1 MNKTILFDLD
11 GTLIDSTSAILDGFD
26 TAFKAQGKD
35 VPNHDELKS
44 LIGHPLDVMFARLGA
59 PQNLIDDY
67 IKAYKIR
74 YEQIY
79 LTQTSLLPFAKDAL
93 GLASSIADVGVVTT
107 KTSKFSEI
115 LLENLGVLNFIK
127 VVVGRDDVLN
137 PKPNAEPVNLAL
149 TKLEKD
155 KRNAFMIGDT
165 QMDLMA
171 AKNAGIKGIGLTCG
185 YSDAQSLK
193 EHSDLIFQNA
203 YEAVKFLASDQN
215 R

>member
-1 MNKTILFDLD
+1 MQIF
-11 GTLIDSTSAILDGFD
+11 GLIKIQMMPVVTYFSIYSLGSPFL
-26 TAFKAQGKD
+26 
-35 VPNHDELKS
+35 PCLS
-44 LIGHPLDVMFARLGA
+44 LISLPDSSYFLARM
-59 PQNLIDDY
+59 
-67 IKAYKIR
+67 
-74 YEQIY
+74 
-79 LTQTSLLPFAKDAL
+79 SLPRTNFPSASSLPFAKDAV
-93 GLASSIADVGVVTT
+93 GLVSSIADVGVVTT

-137 PKPNAEPVNLAL
+137 PKPNAEHVNLAL
-149 TKLEKD
+149 SKLGKD

-185 YSDAQSLK
+185 YADAQSLK

-203 YEAVKFLASDQN
+203 YEAVKFLASN
-215 R
+215 

>member
-11 GTLIDSTSAILDGFD
+11 GTLINSTSAILDGFD
-26 TAFKAQGKD
+26 TAFKAHGKD

-59 PQNLIDDY
+59 PQNLIDGY

-79 LTQTSLLPFAKDAL
+79 LAQTSLLPFAKDAVD
-93 GLASSIADVGVVTT
+93 LASSIADVGVVTT

-149 TKLEKD
+149 AKLGKD
-155 KRNAFMIGDT
+155 KLNAFMIGDT

-185 YSDAQSLK
+185 YADTQSLK

-203 YEAVKFLASDQN
+203 YEAVKFLASN
-215 R
+215 

>member
-1 MNKTILFDLD
+1 LNKTILFDLD

-26 TAFKAQGKD
+26 TAFKAHGKD
-35 VPNHDELKS
+35 APNHDELKS

-67 IKAYKIR
+67 IKAYKVR

-79 LTQTSLLPFAKDAL
+79 LAQTSLLPFAKDAVD
-93 GLASSIADVGVVTT
+93 LASSIADVGVVTT

-149 TKLEKD
+149 AKLGKD

-165 QMDLMA
+165 HMDLMA
-171 AKNAGIKGIGLTCG
+171 AKNASIKGIGLTCG
-185 YSDAQSLK
+185 YADAQSLK
-193 EHSDLIFQNA
+193 EYSDLIFQNA
-203 YEAVKFLASDQN
+203 YEAVKFLASN
-215 R
+215 

>member
-1 MNKTILFDLD
+1 LNKTILFDLD

-26 TAFKAQGKD
+26 TAFKAHGKD

-59 PQNLIDDY
+59 PQNLIDGY

-79 LTQTSLLPFAKDAL
+79 LAQTSLLPFAKDAVD
-93 GLASSIADVGVVTT
+93 LASSIADVGVVTT

-127 VVVGRDDVLN
+127 VVVGRYDVLN

-149 TKLEKD
+149 EKLGKD

-185 YSDAQSLK
+185 YSNTQSLK

-203 YEAVKFLASDQN
+203 YEAVKFLASN
-215 R
+215 

>member
-11 GTLIDSTSAILDGFD
+11 GTLINSTSAILDGFD
-26 TAFKAQGKD
+26 TAFKAHGKD
-35 VPNHDELKS
+35 APNHDELKS

-79 LTQTSLLPFAKDAL
+79 LAQTSLLPFAKDAV
-93 GLASSIADVGVVTT
+93 GLASSIADIGVVTT

-149 TKLEKD
+149 VKLGKD

-185 YSDAQSLK
+185 YADVQSLK

-203 YEAVKFLASDQN
+203 YEAVKFLASN
-215 R
+215 

>member
-26 TAFKAQGKD
+26 TAFKAHGKD

-59 PQNLIDDY
+59 PQNLIDGY

-79 LTQTSLLPFAKDAL
+79 LAQTSLLPFAKDAVD
-93 GLASSIADVGVVTT
+93 LASSIADVGVVTT

-127 VVVGRDDVLN
+127 VVVGRYDVLN

-149 TKLEKD
+149 EKLGKD

-185 YSDAQSLK
+185 YSNTQSLK

-203 YEAVKFLASDQN
+203 YEAVKFLASN
-215 R
+215 

>member
-26 TAFKAQGKD
+26 TAFKAHGKD
-35 VPNHDELKS
+35 APNHDELKS

-67 IKAYKIR
+67 IKAYKVR

-79 LTQTSLLPFAKDAL
+79 LAQTSLLPFAKDAVD
-93 GLASSIADVGVVTT
+93 LASSIADVGVVTT

-149 TKLEKD
+149 AKLGKD

-165 QMDLMA
+165 HMDLMA
-171 AKNAGIKGIGLTCG
+171 AKNASIKGIGLTCG
-185 YSDAQSLK
+185 YADAQSLK
-193 EHSDLIFQNA
+193 EYSDLIFQNA
-203 YEAVKFLASDQN
+203 YEAVKFLASN
-215 R
+215 

>member
-35 VPNHDELKS
+35 APNHDELKS
-44 LIGHPLDVMFARLGA
+44 LVGHPLDVMFARLGA

-79 LTQTSLLPFAKDAL
+79 LAQTLLLPFAKNAVS
-93 GLASSIADVGVVTT
+93 LASSIADVGIVTT

-149 TKLEKD
+149 SKLGKD

-185 YSDAQSLK
+185 YADTQSLK

-203 YEAVKFLASDQN
+203 YEAVKFLASN
-215 R
+215 

>member
-26 TAFKAQGKD
+26 TAFKAQGKAA
-35 VPNHDELKS
+35 PNHDELKS
-44 LIGHPLDVMFARLGA
+44 LVGHPLDVMFARLGA
-59 PQNLIDDY
+59 PQNLINDY

-79 LTQTSLLPFAKDAL
+79 LAQTSLLPFAKDAV

-149 TKLEKD
+149 AKLGKD

-185 YSDAQSLK
+185 YADAQSLK

-203 YEAVKFLASDQN
+203 YEAVKFLASN
-215 R
+215 

>member
-11 GTLIDSTSAILDGFD
+11 GTLINSTSAILDGFD
-26 TAFKAQGKD
+26 TAFKAHGKD

-59 PQNLIDDY
+59 PQNLIDGY

-79 LTQTSLLPFAKDAL
+79 LAQTSLLPFAKDAVD
-93 GLASSIADVGVVTT
+93 LASSIADVGVVTT

-149 TKLEKD
+149 AKLGKD
-155 KRNAFMIGDT
+155 KRNAFMIGET
-165 QMDLMA
+165 QLDLMA

-185 YSDAQSLK
+185 YADTQSLK

-203 YEAVKFLASDQN
+203 YEAVKFLASN
-215 R
+215 

>member
-26 TAFKAQGKD
+26 TAFKAHGKD
-35 VPNHDELKS
+35 APNHDELKS

-67 IKAYKIR
+67 IKAYKTR

-79 LTQTSLLPFAKDAL
+79 LTQTSLLPFAKDAVD
-93 GLASSIADVGVVTT
+93 LASNISDVGVVTT

-149 TKLEKD
+149 VKLGKD

-171 AKNAGIKGIGLTCG
+171 AKNAGIKGIGLICG
-185 YSDAQSLK
+185 YADVQSLK

-203 YEAVKFLASDQN
+203 YEAVKFLASN
-215 R
+215 

>member
-11 GTLIDSTSAILDGFD
+11 GTLINSTSALLDGFD
-26 TAFKAQGKD
+26 TAFKAHGKD
-35 VPNHDELKS
+35 APNHDELKS

-79 LTQTSLLPFAKDAL
+79 LAHTSLLPFAKDAV

-149 TKLEKD
+149 AKLEKD

-185 YSDAQSLK
+185 YSDTQNLK

-203 YEAVKFLASDQN
+203 YEAVKFLASN
-215 R
+215 

>member
-1 MNKTILFDLD
+1 MFGLVKIQMMPVATYFSIYPLGSPFLSDL
-11 GTLIDSTSAILDGFD
+11 
-26 TAFKAQGKD
+26 
-35 VPNHDELKS
+35 S
-44 LIGHPLDVMFARLGA
+44 LISLPLSSYFLAWM
-59 PQNLIDDY
+59 
-67 IKAYKIR
+67 
-74 YEQIY
+74 
-79 LTQTSLLPFAKDAL
+79 SLPRTNSPSASILPFAKDAV

-149 TKLEKD
+149 AKLGKD

-185 YSDAQSLK
+185 CGYADAQSLK

-203 YEAVKFLASDQN
+203 YEAVKFLASN
-215 R
+215 

>member
-11 GTLIDSTSAILDGFD
+11 GTLINSTSAILDGFD
-26 TAFKAQGKD
+26 TAFKAHGKD
-35 VPNHDELKS
+35 APNHDQLKS

-59 PQNLIDDY
+59 PQNLIDGY
-67 IKAYKIR
+67 IKAYKTR

-79 LTQTSLLPFAKDAL
+79 LTQTSLLPFAKDAVD
-93 GLASSIADVGVVTT
+93 LASSIADVGVVTT

-149 TKLEKD
+149 VKLGKD

-185 YSDAQSLK
+185 YSDMQSLK

-203 YEAVKFLASDQN
+203 YEAVKFLASN
-215 R
+215 

>member
-11 GTLIDSTSAILDGFD
+11 GTLINSTSAILDGFD
-26 TAFKAQGKD
+26 TAFKAHGKD
-35 VPNHDELKS
+35 APNHDELKS
-44 LIGHPLDVMFARLGA
+44 LIGHPLDLMFARLGA
-59 PQNLIDDY
+59 PQNLIDGY
-67 IKAYKIR
+67 IKAYKTK

-79 LTQTSLLPFAKDAL
+79 LTQTSLLPFAKDAVD
-93 GLASSIADVGVVTT
+93 LASSIADVGVVTT

-149 TKLEKD
+149 AKLGKD

-185 YSDAQSLK
+185 YAGVQSLK

-203 YEAVKFLASDQN
+203 YEAVKFLASN
-215 R
+215 

>member
-11 GTLIDSTSAILDGFD
+11 GTLINSTSAILDGFN
-26 TAFKAQGKD
+26 TAFKAHGKD

-59 PQNLIDDY
+59 PQNLIYDY

-79 LTQTSLLPFAKDAL
+79 LAQTSLLPFAKDAV

-149 TKLEKD
+149 AKLGKD

-185 YSDAQSLK
+185 YADAQSLK
-193 EHSDLIFQNA
+193 EYSDLIFQNA
-203 YEAVKFLASDQN
+203 YEAVEFLASN
-215 R
+215 

>member
-1 MNKTILFDLD
+1 LNKTILFDLD
-11 GTLIDSTSAILDGFD
+11 GTLINSTSAILDGFD
-26 TAFKAQGKD
+26 TAFKAHGKD

-59 PQNLIDDY
+59 PQNLIDGY

-79 LTQTSLLPFAKDAL
+79 LAQTSLLPFAKDAV

-149 TKLEKD
+149 AKLGKD

-185 YSDAQSLK
+185 YSDVQSLK

>member
-35 VPNHDELKS
+35 APNHDELKS
-44 LIGHPLDVMFARLGA
+44 LVGHPLDVMFARLGA

-79 LTQTSLLPFAKDAL
+79 LAQTLLLPFAKNAVS
-93 GLASSIADVGVVTT
+93 LASSIADVGIVTT

-149 TKLEKD
+149 SKLGKD

-185 YSDAQSLK
+185 YADTQSLK

-203 YEAVKFLASDQN
+203 YEAVKFLASD
-215 R
+215 

>member
-1 MNKTILFDLD
+1 MSLPRSN
-11 GTLIDSTSAILDGFD
+11 SPSA
-26 TAFKAQGKD
+26 
-35 VPNHDELKS
+35 S
-44 LIGHPLDVMFARLGA
+44 
-59 PQNLIDDY
+59 
-67 IKAYKIR
+67 
-74 YEQIY
+74 
-79 LTQTSLLPFAKDAL
+79 SLPFAKDAV

-149 TKLEKD
+149 AKLGKD

-171 AKNAGIKGIGLTCG
+171 AKNAGIKGIGLTCRCG
-185 YSDAQSLK
+185 YADAQSLK

-203 YEAVKFLASDQN
+203 YEAVKFLASN
-215 R
+215 

>member
-1 MNKTILFDLD
+1 MQIFGLVNIQMMSVATYFNIYSLGSPFL
-11 GTLIDSTSAILDGFD
+11 
-26 TAFKAQGKD
+26 
-35 VPNHDELKS
+35 PELS
-44 LIGHPLDVMFARLGA
+44 LISLPASSYFLVR
-59 PQNLIDDY
+59 
-67 IKAYKIR
+67 
-74 YEQIY
+74 
-79 LTQTSLLPFAKDAL
+79 TSLPHSNSPSASSLPFAKDAL
-93 GLASSIADVGVVTT
+93 GLASSIADVGVVAT

-149 TKLEKD
+149 AKLGKD

-185 YSDAQSLK
+185 YADVQSLK
-193 EHSDLIFQNA
+193 EHSDLIFQNT
-203 YEAVKFLASDQN
+203 YEAVKFLASN
-215 R
+215 

>member
-26 TAFKAQGKD
+26 TAFKAHGKD

-59 PQNLIDDY
+59 PQNLIDGY

-79 LTQTSLLPFAKDAL
+79 LAQTSLLPFAKDAVD
-93 GLASSIADVGVVTT
+93 LASSIADVGVVTT

-149 TKLEKD
+149 EKLGKD

-185 YSDAQSLK
+185 YSNTQSLK

-203 YEAVKFLASDQN
+203 YEAVKFLASN
-215 R
+215 

>member
-11 GTLIDSTSAILDGFD
+11 GTLIDSTPAILDGFD

-35 VPNHDELKS
+35 APNHDELKS
-44 LIGHPLDVMFARLGA
+44 LVGHPLDVMFARLGA

-79 LTQTSLLPFAKDAL
+79 LAQTLLLPFAKNAVS
-93 GLASSIADVGVVTT
+93 LASSIADVGIVTT
-107 KTSKFSEI
+107 KTSKFS
-115 LLENLGVLNFIK
+115 
-127 VVVGRDDVLN
+127 LN

-149 TKLEKD
+149 AKLGKD

-165 QMDLMA
+165 HMDLMA

-185 YSDAQSLK
+185 YADAQSLK

-203 YEAVKFLASDQN
+203 YEAVKFLASN
-215 R
+215 